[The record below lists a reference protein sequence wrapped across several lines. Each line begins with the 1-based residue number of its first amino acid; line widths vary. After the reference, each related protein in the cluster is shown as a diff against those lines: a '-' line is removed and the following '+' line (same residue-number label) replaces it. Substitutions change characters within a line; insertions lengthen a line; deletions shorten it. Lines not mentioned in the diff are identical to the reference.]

1 MKTLLL
7 LRHAKASR
15 DDLRL
20 SDIDRP
26 LTGRGRRAA
35 ALMGRVLAERKLVP
49 DLVLCSTARRAR
61 ETYDG
66 LAPALGS
73 VPEVRFEQ
81 GLYLAEPP
89 ELLRHVKMVP
99 DSIGTVLLIGHNP
112 GLERF
117 AVRLAGSAAGD
128 SLERIRAKYPTGALA
143 VLRFDVSSWQDVAP
157 SSGRLDD
164 FVAPRDLD
172 GD

>member
-15 DDLRL
+15 ADLYL
-20 SDIDRP
+20 GDFDRP

-35 ALMGRVLAERKLVP
+35 ALMGRVLAERQLVP
-49 DLVLCSTARRAR
+49 DLILCSSARRAR
-61 ETYDG
+61 ETCDG
-66 LAPALGS
+66 LAPALAPA
-73 VPEVRFEQ
+73 PEVRFED

-89 ELLRHVKMVP
+89 ALLRHVQALP
-99 DSIGTVLLIGHNP
+99 DATRTVLLIGHNP
-112 GLERF
+112 GLERL

-128 SLERIRAKYPTGALA
+128 SLERLKAKYPTGALA
-143 VLRFDVSSWQDVAP
+143 VLRFDRSRWQEAAP
-157 SSGRLDD
+157 GTGRLDE
-164 FVAPRDLD
+164 FVAPRDLG